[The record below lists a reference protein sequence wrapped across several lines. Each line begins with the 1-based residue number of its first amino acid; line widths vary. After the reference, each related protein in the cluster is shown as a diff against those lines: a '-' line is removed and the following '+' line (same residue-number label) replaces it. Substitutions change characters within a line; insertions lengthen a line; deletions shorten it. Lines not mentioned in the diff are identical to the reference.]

1 MMQVASLVPLLFLL
15 VVRPVAAVQASPR
28 SCAAG
33 ESALREAVVD
43 VHERQRNV
51 GIAVAIAVD
60 GELAFEEYRGN
71 ADLEHEVPVG
81 PATRFGIAS
90 VTKLFTAVALL
101 GVEADGGVSLAD
113 TVWEY
118 VPPFASPASRP
129 ITLAMLASH
138 TSGLPHPE
146 ERTPQLFATHYETAT
161 DAVELFREV
170 ELLSQPGAER
180 NYSSTNYNL
189 IAAAIEGATG
199 SRFVDVV
206 RDRILAHLALEATEF
221 DDVLAILP
229 DRARR
234 YSFYHPWT
242 YAESESLYRVP
253 SWDYSFNVGGG
264 NLISTARDLATFGT
278 ALIEPSAVLP
288 AAQFAQLYDQS
299 WFGRR
304 TDAGERYLFI
314 SGANP
319 GVQAGLAIYPE
330 RRTVAAV
337 LSNTWGVGSRSG
349 EMGGLARKLAELCA
363 PAPHDSVLDH
373 GAPAE

>member
-1 MMQVASLVPLLFLL
+1 MTQLASLAPFLL
-15 VVRPVAAVQASPR
+15 LLVAVRPVAAVQAESPR
-28 SCAAG
+28 SCAAD
-33 ESALREAVVD
+33 ESAIREAVVE

-51 GIAVAIAVD
+51 GIAVAIAVG
-60 GELAFEEYRGN
+60 GELVFEEYRGE
-71 ADLEHEVPVG
+71 ADLEHGVAVG

-101 GVEADGGVSLAD
+101 GVEADGMVSLAD

-138 TSGLPHPE
+138 TSGFPHPE

-170 ELLSQPGAER
+170 ELLSEPGAER
-180 NYSSTNYNL
+180 KYSSTNYNL

-199 SRFVDVV
+199 NTFVDVV
-206 RDRILAHLALEATEF
+206 RERIFAPLTLAGTEF
-221 DDVLAILP
+221 DDVLAVIP
-229 DRARR
+229 ARARR

-264 NLISTARDLATFGT
+264 NLISTPRDLVTFGT
-278 ALIEPSAVLP
+278 ALIEPGPLLQ
-288 AAQFAQLYDQS
+288 AAQFEQLYDQA
-299 WFGRR
+299 WFGRP
-304 TDAGERYLFI
+304 TEAGERRI
-314 SGANP
+314 VVTGSNP
-319 GVQAGLAIYPE
+319 GVQAGLAVYPE
-330 RRTVAAV
+330 RRTTAAV
-337 LSNTWGVGSRSG
+337 LSNTWGVGARSA
-349 EMGGLARKLAELCA
+349 EMVNLAAKLVELCA
-363 PAPHDSVLDH
+363 PGP
-373 GAPAE
+373 